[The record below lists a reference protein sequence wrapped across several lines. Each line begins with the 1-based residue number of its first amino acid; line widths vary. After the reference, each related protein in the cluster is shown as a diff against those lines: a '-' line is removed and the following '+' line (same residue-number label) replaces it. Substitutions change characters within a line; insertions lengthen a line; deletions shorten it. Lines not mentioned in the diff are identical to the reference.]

1 MKSLGKN
8 DLVRSLIQVIGVI
21 RLVSSCLHHLMIFGC
36 RLEAFMRILEGL
48 HRKIFCRHT
57 RNFDSIYQTSN
68 SSSDLLTGERT
79 KRIEPEH
86 LQRVGDLK
94 HFSFLQ
100 RIIDSYDDTFRVKA
114 LSASEILKMACQLN
128 IPSTM
133 SAFKVAVELLE

>member
-1 MKSLGKN
+1 MS
-8 DLVRSLIQVIGVI
+8 
-21 RLVSSCLHHLMIFGC
+21 
-36 RLEAFMRILEGL
+36 ILEGL

-57 RNFDSIYQTSN
+57 RNFDSIYQTSH
-68 SSSDLLTGERT
+68 SSSDLLTGELT
-79 KRIEPEH
+79 KRIETKH

-94 HFSFLQ
+94 NFSFLH
-100 RIIDSYDDTFRVKA
+100 RIIHSYDDTFRVKA